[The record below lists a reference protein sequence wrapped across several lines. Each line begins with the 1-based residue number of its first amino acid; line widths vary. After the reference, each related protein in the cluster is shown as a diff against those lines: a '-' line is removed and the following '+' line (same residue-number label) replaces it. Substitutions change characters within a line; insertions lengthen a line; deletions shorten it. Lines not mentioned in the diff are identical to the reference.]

1 MKSNLGSID
10 RLVRILAAVAIAVLY
25 FTNAISGT
33 TAVILI
39 VIGLVLLLT
48 ALINFCP
55 LYYLLGIRTRKK
67 SIQS

>member
-25 FTNAISGT
+25 FTHAISGT

-48 ALINFCP
+48 ALMNFCP